1 MKKAI
6 FIGIILTSLSG
17 VIGCSDRDAEARKAR
32 ADAEAKARAD
42 ASKKEMDALPK
53 TFQTPDY
60 LKKNEP
66 KPAAVS
72 EPPKQKP

>member
-1 MKKAI
+1 MKTAI
-6 FIGIILTSLSG
+6 LTGIILINLLGVSG
-17 VIGCSDRDAEARKAR
+17 CTDREAEARKAR

-60 LKKNEP
+60 LKKNDS
-66 KPAAVS
+66 KPAVVS